1 MGAGVDRRIGIDIDA
16 ALKAVPFT
24 NYKRFRFD
32 ASSAGTPSHT
42 YADIHSELV
51 DDVWTDLDVPVTAA
65 DRNAVIA
72 MGALSLKYRST
83 GNFGGLGDAIRGIMR
98 CQWGD
103 DVADHIMAVLTI
115 DGTDVE
121 DGFMAALDLLEDYA
135 TDHGVGA

>member
-1 MGAGVDRRIGIDIDA
+1 MGAGVDRRVGIDIDA
-16 ALKAVPFT
+16 ALKAATFT

-32 ASSAGTPSHT
+32 ASSAGTPSHA
-42 YADIHSELV
+42 YADVHAELV
-51 DDVWTDLDVPVTAA
+51 DDEWVDLDVPVTAA

-72 MGALSLKYRST
+72 MGALSLKYRSG

-103 DVADHIMAVLTI
+103 DVADHIMSVITLN
-115 DGTDVE
+115 GTDE
-121 DGFMAALDLLEDYA
+121 EGGFMAALDLLEDYA